1 MASRDQLK
9 IFVGGLPQQT
19 TKASLD
25 QYFAQYGYAD
35 SYVMQDKATG
45 RSRGFGFVNFTDAM
59 VMEAVLQMSH
69 EVDGC
74 PITVSP
80 YAGSGNYNPRAGKP
94 SAPAGGGGFSEA
106 AGGAGGMDT
115 SGTTAMLT
123 QIQQQLQAVAAAA
136 QGGGGGRG
144 GGEVA
149 APSPNAGDGS
159 TNSMKIFVGGL
170 AQHTTKESLN
180 SYFSQFGHAD
190 SYVMMD
196 KATGRSRGF
205 GFVNFN
211 EERVVQMVLQ
221 YSHEVDG
228 TIITVSPYEGAK
240 AGGSSKPP
248 AVAGGNDAAG
258 TAALLSNT
266 LGLLS
271 KLQNQLGSP
280 AGGQQLQEMSTP
292 AVQAVT
298 MPNKLFVAGLTPST
312 TTEML
317 QEAFAPYG
325 PVDCVVM
332 TDKVTGRSRGFGF
345 VTLSDPGTAQAA
357 MAAQHFVDGVQAEVS
372 ECWEKGTGPSKSRRI
387 GGPY

>member
-1 MASRDQLK
+1 MAGRDQLK
-9 IFVGGLPQQT
+9 IFVGGLPQHT
-19 TKASLD
+19 TKATLD

-45 RSRGFGFVNFTDAM
+45 RSRGFGFVNFTDQM

-80 YAGSGNYNPRAGKP
+80 YAGTGNYNPR
-94 SAPAGGGGFSEA
+94 GGGGGRPPA
-106 AGGAGGMDT
+106 AGGFSDGAGGFPEGAGGVDAA
-115 SGTTAMLT
+115 TTAALLT
-123 QIQQQLQAVAAAA
+123 QVQQQLQAVAAAA
-136 QGGGGGRG
+136 QGGGGGGG
-144 GGEVA
+144 GGE
-149 APSPNAGDGS
+149 APSPQAGDGS

-170 AQHTTKESLN
+170 AQHTTKDSLN
-180 SYFSQFGHAD
+180 AYFSQFGHAD

-240 AGGSSKPP
+240 AGG
-248 AVAGGNDAAG
+248 GGKGGGSDG
-258 TAALLSNT
+258 GGSTAALLSNT
-266 LGLLS
+266 MGLLS
-271 KLQNQLGSP
+271 KLQNQLQSP
-280 AGGQQLQEMSTP
+280 SGGQQLQEMSTP
-292 AVQAVT
+292 AVQAV
-298 MPNKLFVAGLTPST
+298 PISNKLFVAGLTPTT

-317 QEAFAPYG
+317 QETFAAYSPTE
-325 PVDCVVM
+325 CAVM

-345 VTLSDPGTAQAA
+345 VTLTDPATAQAA
-357 MAAQHFVDGVQAEVS
+357 MSAQHFIEGVAVEVS

-387 GGPY
+387 GTPY

>member
-1 MASRDQLK
+1 MAGRDQLK
-9 IFVGGLPQQT
+9 IFVGGLPQHT
-19 TKASLD
+19 TKATLD

-45 RSRGFGFVNFTDAM
+45 RSRGFGFVNFTDQM

-80 YAGSGNYNPRAGKP
+80 YAGSGNYNPRSGNR
-94 SAPAGGGGFSEA
+94 GTA
-106 AGGAGGMDT
+106 AGGFAEGAGGVDAA
-115 SGTTAMLT
+115 TTAALLT
-123 QIQQQLQAVAAAA
+123 QVQQQLQAVAAAA
-136 QGGGGGRG
+136 QGGGGG
-144 GGEVA
+144 EEAA
-149 APSPNAGDGS
+149 APSQNAGDGS

-170 AQHTTKESLN
+170 AQHTTKDSLN
-180 SYFSQFGHAD
+180 AYFSQFGHAD

-240 AGGSSKPP
+240 AGGGSAK
-248 AVAGGNDAAG
+248 GGGSNDAG
-258 TAALLSNT
+258 STASLLSST
-266 LGLLS
+266 MGLLS
-271 KLQNQLGSP
+271 KLQSQLQSP

-292 AVQAVT
+292 AVQAVPL
-298 MPNKLFVAGLTPST
+298 PNKLFVAGLTPST
-312 TTEML
+312 TSEML
-317 QEAFAPYG
+317 QETFAAYS
-325 PVDCVVM
+325 PVDCSVM

-345 VTLSDPGTAQAA
+345 VTLTDPATAQAA
-357 MAAQHFVDGVQAEVS
+357 MVAQHFMDGVQVEVS

-387 GGPY
+387 GTPY